1 MVRLDSDEL
10 RLEDIAQSSL
20 SNLISNPLDF
30 PSSDIHIYLHRRF
43 GFPNR
48 DALDGGRTG
57 TDCRGEE
64 HDIIIMWSVTSGKR
78 QIMMDGKEVH
88 YASTRTAV
96 MDHSWSSKG
105 NHVMKVVCHAAAPM
119 TANPGFRQYDLFI
132 DGQSFFTMPKV
143 YELGMRAGAASSG
156 PVPGM
161 SSPRSLEYGGPAAGR
176 SPSGGN
182 PAYQGPR
189 NTDEEDRELQRAINE
204 SLEESRRHLEGRG
217 RVEAPQITAMSDEA
231 DLFEFDSNPTPYAA
245 NGYGSPPPMPPQQQQ
260 YAQPPPQQQQ
270 YGAPQPQQVQYGAPP
285 PQQQYGAPP
294 PGQPMLAIMPS
305 ASYGSQPS
313 VQSQQHQYAPAPV
326 PYQSPPPQQQQSNYA
341 PSPSYDNFAADD
353 AFTPKPPSRNDI
365 ANDIMSAYGG
375 SAQKV
380 SPTAS
385 AGPQGGMWSPSPQQQ
400 QQQPRQLQGQPS
412 PQYQQ
417 PQQQQSLYEQ
427 QPQQSNGHGGQPGG
441 LSMGGLAQTE
451 EAPVSEME
459 AAMRKLVNFDRID
472 EPAEQAIKLTMKK
485 QEDEKVKKNKG
496 HSRGL
501 PPSAAGQV
509 GSAASLSQISSVK
522 PSTPKQTEGIM
533 RAPPQMLFSPGAA
546 QAGALVVHGQGPP
559 PLQQQGQGFGV
570 GYNGGGGGYGGGFPP
585 QQQQQQQ
592 YQYR

>member
-1 MVRLDSDEL
+1 
-10 RLEDIAQSSL
+10 
-20 SNLISNPLDF
+20 
-30 PSSDIHIYLHRRF
+30 
-43 GFPNR
+43 
-48 DALDGGRTG
+48 
-57 TDCRGEE
+57 
-64 HDIIIMWSVTSGKR
+64 
-78 QIMMDGKEVH
+78 MMDGKEVH

-161 SSPRSLEYGGPAAGR
+161 SSPRSLEYGGPPAASQ
-176 SPSGGN
+176 SPSSGN
-182 PAYQGPR
+182 PSYQGPR

-204 SLEESRRHLEGRG
+204 SLEESRRHLETRG
-217 RVEAPQITAMSDEA
+217 RVESREAPQITAMSDDT
-231 DLFEFDSNPTPYAA
+231 DLFEFDSNPQPYAA

-260 YAQPPPQQQQ
+260 QQQYAAPPPQQQQ
-270 YGAPQPQQVQYGAPP
+270 YGAPPPQQVQYGAPP

-313 VQSQQHQYAPAPV
+313 VQSQQQQYAPAPV
-326 PYQSPPPQQQQSNYA
+326 PYQSPPPQQQQQSNYA

-375 SAQKV
+375 GSASKV

-385 AGPQGGMWSPSPQQQ
+385 AGPQGGMWSPQQQQQQ

-427 QPQQSNGHGGQPGG
+427 QPQQTNGHGQGGQTY
-441 LSMGGLAQTE
+441 SMGALAQTE

-472 EPAEQAIKLTMKK
+472 EPAEQQIKLTMKK
-485 QEDEKVKKNKG
+485 QEDEKAKKNKG

-501 PPSAAGQV
+501 PPSSQGQV
-509 GSAASLSQISSVK
+509 GSAATLSQINSVK

-570 GYNGGGGGYGGGFPP
+570 GYNGGGGGGYGGGYPP
-585 QQQQQQQ
+585 QQQQQ